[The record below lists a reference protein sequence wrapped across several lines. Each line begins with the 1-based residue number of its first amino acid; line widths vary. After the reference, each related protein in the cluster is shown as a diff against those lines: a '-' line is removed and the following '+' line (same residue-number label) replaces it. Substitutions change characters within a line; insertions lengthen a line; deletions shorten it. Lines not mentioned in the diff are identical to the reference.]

1 MRVFQCV
8 KCQNR
13 AIGIG
18 FPTSNSGDRVF
29 QPFTPLNVIIKLD
42 CLPALAH
49 GWSLIH
55 VQCDGV
61 FVWPAEDG
69 LQDRCEVCGQSFT
82 ASKTASG
89 NVRPTRCHDCV
100 VAMTT
105 VQPARRGASAGESGF
120 SIHSLVGDTAPPP
133 SGHQPNH
140 QNTTSASSSPFL
152 VHAHAQYYALATSG
166 LLPAMNFGSRSTRVP
181 IDWASATGKHRY
193 GV

>member
-61 FVWPAEDG
+61 FV
-69 LQDRCEVCGQSFT
+69 
-82 ASKTASG
+82 
-89 NVRPTRCHDCV
+89 
-100 VAMTT
+100 
-105 VQPARRGASAGESGF
+105 
-120 SIHSLVGDTAPPP
+120 
-133 SGHQPNH
+133 
-140 QNTTSASSSPFL
+140 
-152 VHAHAQYYALATSG
+152 
-166 LLPAMNFGSRSTRVP
+166 
-181 IDWASATGKHRY
+181 
-193 GV
+193 